1 MTKFLQDLSDTI
13 FERRKVKVAPRTR
26 LSVIRAEMEPDVIAP
41 GSTKIELS
49 ALFTTRAIISDTD
62 SYADVFDLA
71 KKNLIEQ
78 FAHEVYGSIRDDLR
92 DLVSKLLEE
101 FGDSIE
107 YRDLN
112 RIADAIKKIEYS
124 THPS

>member
-1 MTKFLQDLSDTI
+1 
-13 FERRKVKVAPRTR
+13 
-26 LSVIRAEMEPDVIAP
+26 MEPDVIAP

-71 KKNLIEQ
+71 KKNLVEQ
-78 FAHEVYGSIRDDLR
+78 IAHEVYGSIRDDLR